1 MNEISCF
8 LNSNPEIKNVALLV
22 GDKYTYEN
30 LREFVKDISIDH
42 LVVINPF
49 PDSKTRE
56 IREQIEYDRNYMSFN
71 IPKLIE
77 FIDINEFNGMDG
89 TWALFAEWIEA
100 DLLLNVNTFHYNS
113 FPFGMF
119 VNVSRYKRAERY

>member
-56 IREQIEYDRNYMSFN
+56 IREQLEYDRNYMSFN

-100 DLLLNVNTFHYNS
+100 DLII
-113 FPFGMF
+113 
-119 VNVSRYKRAERY
+119 ECE